1 MSCNSFVLI
10 CALSVVSSHVLAAVA
25 PVSGENAASDQSQ
38 QHQQNVQLSQ
48 SDRVGRFMNLKK
60 LYAADVETNEIDPVE
75 KKEDTSDNPDAAL
88 TGIYSECVLSF
99 SLPCLQKKFLV
110 FLDRLGRMD
119 SFNILGDF
127 LSVKRTTKETT
138 KPITEKAIEARM
150 NYQKSEED
158 LEILVDYA
166 IERPL
171 VVKKNKQR
179 PHVVS
184 KQFLRSRKNLRS
196 ISAVGRVPAPGTSE
210 QMPNGIDLSSLIY
223 RHGIHVT
230 PMVFY
235 RSKTRSNSKQG
246 QGPGFS
252 SRVQFLILPMFF
264 NSHKLRIK
272 LPFGLSVT
280 DSTTG
285 RSSSPES
292 NAIDIGFARGFS
304 EGRGKKKK
312 MMMMMMMM
320 LKMKMLAV
328 LPIVAMLIKLKALKA
343 LILSKMA
350 LFLTLLS
357 LLKKKMM
364 KDDKHKIVII
374 HDPHHG
380 GGGGGGHHDSYGPS
394 SGGGGGGGWSSGGD
408 SYSSGGGDH
417 GGGWGRSWRS
427 DAQDLAYRG
436 QRTNGST

>member
-166 IERPL
+166 IER
-171 VVKKNKQR
+171 
-179 PHVVS
+179 
-184 KQFLRSRKNLRS
+184 
-196 ISAVGRVPAPGTSE
+196 
-210 QMPNGIDLSSLIY
+210 
-223 RHGIHVT
+223 
-230 PMVFY
+230 
-235 RSKTRSNSKQG
+235 
-246 QGPGFS
+246 
-252 SRVQFLILPMFF
+252 FF

>member
-166 IERPL
+166 IERLVPPFTIRKTGSQRVPINKFTNTRPL

-196 ISAVGRVPAPGTSE
+196 ISAVGRVPAPGTLE

-223 RHGIHVT
+223 PARDPCYSDG
-230 PMVFY
+230 
-235 RSKTRSNSKQG
+235 
-246 QGPGFS
+246 
-252 SRVQFLILPMFF
+252 LLP
-264 NSHKLRIK
+264 
-272 LPFGLSVT
+272 
-280 DSTTG
+280 
-285 RSSSPES
+285 
-292 NAIDIGFARGFS
+292 
-304 EGRGKKKK
+304 
-312 MMMMMMMM
+312 
-320 LKMKMLAV
+320 
-328 LPIVAMLIKLKALKA
+328 
-343 LILSKMA
+343 
-350 LFLTLLS
+350 
-357 LLKKKMM
+357 
-364 KDDKHKIVII
+364 
-374 HDPHHG
+374 
-380 GGGGGGHHDSYGPS
+380 
-394 SGGGGGGGWSSGGD
+394 
-408 SYSSGGGDH
+408 
-417 GGGWGRSWRS
+417 
-427 DAQDLAYRG
+427 
-436 QRTNGST
+436 